1 MWEGN
6 TDITESWTQD
16 ELVPAIAFSI
26 SCMFMVQIS
35 LAKEERRILHGFAFV
50 ARRVRLYLVWF

>member
-6 TDITESWTQD
+6 IDITESWTHD
-16 ELVPAIAFSI
+16 EILPATALSI
-26 SCMFMVQIS
+26 IRMFTAQIF